1 MLSYIRV
8 CVRVCVSAADAVQLD
23 VTVTLKMQVD
33 RIFSLCLSLASKE
46 LPNYMTSKIVFS
58 IAFCS
63 FPNLFLPRTH
73 APPLSLYP
81 SLSLCLVRSV
91 LSTHVGN
98 FHLFVSSTAAAYIS
112 ITNVASSRTSVKGEG
127 RGGGG
132 GGGETGHGLA
142 DVWNA
147 KCVYDLWHVLCQ
159 INQMQSTVSAGLTEL
174 IRHVVPS
181 PSLFPL
187 PVPCTAR
194 GCCCCPLCQI
204 LDTCPGDTWTT
215 SMKIQFPVE
224 NALTN
229 QLFCV
234 YSNYSGIFQAR
245 QH

>member
-1 MLSYIRV
+1 MWHVAERV
-8 CVRVCVSAADAVQLD
+8 WR
-23 VTVTLKMQVD
+23 
-33 RIFSLCLSLASKE
+33 
-46 LPNYMTSKIVFS
+46 
-58 IAFCS
+58 
-63 FPNLFLPRTH
+63 
-73 APPLSLYP
+73 
-81 SLSLCLVRSV
+81 
-91 LSTHVGN
+91 
-98 FHLFVSSTAAAYIS
+98 
-112 ITNVASSRTSVKGEG
+112 
-127 RGGGG
+127 GGG

-181 PSLFPL
+181 LSLFPSL
-187 PVPCTAR
+187 LPCTAR

-234 YSNYSGIFQAR
+234 YSKYTGIFQAR
-245 QH
+245 QHWYPVSRLNLPGISYQLCTIFLYFSSRQENWEHSLSVCVCIASAFGTVQAAAGAGFDCFALVAFLSLYFLSLSSPLVSCFVFRRFSFEFSLLCVVLFRITYRKTFF

>member
-1 MLSYIRV
+1 MWHVAERV
-8 CVRVCVSAADAVQLD
+8 WRG
-23 VTVTLKMQVD
+23 
-33 RIFSLCLSLASKE
+33 R
-46 LPNYMTSKIVFS
+46 
-58 IAFCS
+58 
-63 FPNLFLPRTH
+63 
-73 APPLSLYP
+73 
-81 SLSLCLVRSV
+81 
-91 LSTHVGN
+91 
-98 FHLFVSSTAAAYIS
+98 
-112 ITNVASSRTSVKGEG
+112 G

-181 PSLFPL
+181 LSLFRSL
-187 PVPCTAR
+187 LPCTAR
-194 GCCCCPLCQI
+194 GCCPLCQI

-234 YSNYSGIFQAR
+234 YSKYSGIFQAR
-245 QH
+245 QHWYPVSRLNLPGISYQLCTIFLYFSSRQENWEHSLSVCVCVLQVHLGLSEPLLVLVLIALPWLLFFHSAFSPYLLPLSLVSFFGGFPLNFHCLCCFVSNYI

>member
-1 MLSYIRV
+1 MWHVAERV
-8 CVRVCVSAADAVQLD
+8 WR
-23 VTVTLKMQVD
+23 
-33 RIFSLCLSLASKE
+33 
-46 LPNYMTSKIVFS
+46 
-58 IAFCS
+58 
-63 FPNLFLPRTH
+63 
-73 APPLSLYP
+73 
-81 SLSLCLVRSV
+81 
-91 LSTHVGN
+91 
-98 FHLFVSSTAAAYIS
+98 
-112 ITNVASSRTSVKGEG
+112 
-127 RGGGG
+127 GGG

-204 LDTCPGDTWTT
+204 LDTCPDDTWTT

-234 YSNYSGIFQAR
+234 YSKYTGIFQAR
-245 QH
+245 QHWYPVSRLNLPGISYQLCTIFLYFSSRQENWEHSLSVCVYCKCIWDCPSRCWCWFWLLCLGCFSYSLFFLSSPLVSCFVFRRFPFEFSLLCVVLFRITYRKTFF

>member
-1 MLSYIRV
+1 
-8 CVRVCVSAADAVQLD
+8 
-23 VTVTLKMQVD
+23 
-33 RIFSLCLSLASKE
+33 
-46 LPNYMTSKIVFS
+46 MTSKIVFS

-73 APPLSLYP
+73 SPP
-81 SLSLCLVRSV
+81 LSLCLVRSV

-112 ITNVASSRTSVKGEG
+112 ITNVACSRTSVKGRRRG
-127 RGGGG
+127 RGNRTWPGWCV
-132 GGGETGHGLA
+132 ECQMRLWFVA
-142 DVWNA
+142 CPLPNKSNA
-147 KCVYDLWHVLCQ
+147 
-159 INQMQSTVSAGLTEL
+159 IN
-174 IRHVVPS
+174 
-181 PSLFPL
+181 SLSRSNRAYQARGAISFPL

-194 GCCCCPLCQI
+194 GCCCCCPLCQI

-234 YSNYSGIFQAR
+234 YSKYFGIFQAR
-245 QH
+245 